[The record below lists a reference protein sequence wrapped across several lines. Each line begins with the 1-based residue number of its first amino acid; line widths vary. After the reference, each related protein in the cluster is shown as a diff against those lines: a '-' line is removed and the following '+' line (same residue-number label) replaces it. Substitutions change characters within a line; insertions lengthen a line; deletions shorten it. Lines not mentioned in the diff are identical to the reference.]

1 MSEKDIPETNAIL
14 PLFGLLLWGN
24 TQNLIMEKSYSSAI
38 NAIKKDR
45 AGNLVM
51 NWSGNSIKWQEKE
64 PPNIDDMFYES
75 YLNKKIGCL
84 RSCYLWFVDGICPSQ
99 TPFETQER
107 SIGQSAMETWRFRS
121 KIIFLRWFC
130 LFLDNMYKVNRC
142 LARYSRRATT
152 TNRPTNWALNNPAWP
167 EPNWPKM
174 PNLVVF
180 GQKILFFT
188 GEIKSFVTHITE
200 NPPSPLVH
208 IVFG

>member
-1 MSEKDIPETNAIL
+1 MFKTKGGGGGKGVLINVKKMHNCQRRTSLRQMQFCLCLGCCFEETLKIS
-14 PLFGLLLWGN
+14 LW
-24 TQNLIMEKSYSSAI
+24 SYSSAI
-38 NAIKKDR
+38 NAIKKNW

-130 LFLDNMYKVNRC
+130 LFLDNMYN
-142 LARYSRRATT
+142 L
-152 TNRPTNWALNNPAWP
+152 PT
-167 EPNWPKM
+167 
-174 PNLVVF
+174 V
-180 GQKILFFT
+180 LFKTRIVPCMFCRSWERST
-188 GEIKSFVTHITE
+188 VEGGMYITC
-200 NPPSPLVH
+200 
-208 IVFG
+208 